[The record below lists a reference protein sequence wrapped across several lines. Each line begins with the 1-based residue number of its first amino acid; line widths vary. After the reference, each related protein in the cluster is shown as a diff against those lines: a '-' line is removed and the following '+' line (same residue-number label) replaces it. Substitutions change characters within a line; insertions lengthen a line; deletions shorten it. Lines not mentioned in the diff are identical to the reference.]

1 MGLEDTWGSGVA
13 SGVGYDLQGLSVK
26 AISGLYEGPELA
38 LVIALRPVH
47 GPKIRLKVE
56 HLPISE
62 VEIPFQIPAHF
73 SLHLIDFL

>member
-26 AISGLYEGPELA
+26 AISGLPEEPELA
-38 LVIALRPVH
+38 LVVAL
-47 GPKIRLKVE
+47 GPCKTPNIRLKVE

-62 VEIPFQIPAHF
+62 IEIPFQIPAHF